1 MTLNQLR
8 TFLAVA
14 ETGSVR
20 AAAQD
25 LVVTQAAVSASLTAL
40 QKSLG
45 VVLLEPDGRGLRLTA
60 AGQAYSGYV
69 RRILGL
75 LDEAGRAAAA
85 AADPE
90 RGELRIAA
98 VTTAAEQILPGLLS
112 GFRTRYPRLG
122 VRLEAGNR
130 DRVRGLLD
138 RHQVDLVLGGRPEP
152 GWDVEVLAER
162 PHELVVVAAPSLAAG
177 AREAAPGTGPRPD
190 ETGPGR
196 NRGGRDRPGRD
207 RRGRQ
212 PPAAV
217 AGPPGLAAARA
228 GLGHPGSHRRAADR
242 AGHRPAHPDGGLQRR
257 DPRVGERGPGG
268 HPDLPRRGRRRIG
281 RWPPRPAPG
290 PRHPH
295 APRLVPGGPGGPPG
309 RAAPGSGPPGRP
321 RHRARRLPAA
331 RARRF
336 HEEPGRRPGARRAA
350 RPTIKEMLEN
360 QRGTL
365 NRQSMGDAAGWQRR
379 TPPPTHRRNP

>member
-1 MTLNQLR
+1 VTLNQLR

-25 LVVTQAAVSASLTAL
+25 LVVTQAAVSASMTAL

-69 RRILGL
+69 RRVLGL

-138 RHQVDLVLGGRPEP
+138 RYQVDLVLGGRPEP

-162 PHELVVVAAPSLAAG
+162 PHELVVVAAPGLAVG
-177 AREAAPGTGPRPD
+177 AREAAPGTRPGPDGTSPDETSPDETSPHETRLDETSLDGTGGGGAGPDETSPD
-190 ETGPGR
+190 ETGPDETSLDETSLDGR
-196 NRGGRDRPGRD
+196 RLLTWLARQAWLLREPGSGTRAATDALLTELDIAPLTLMVGSNGAIRESASVGLGVTLISREAVAAELAGGRLAALPVPGTPLHRDWYLVARPG
-207 RRGRQ
+207 
-212 PPAAV
+212 PLP
-217 AGPPGLAAARA
+217 LAAARLLA
-228 GLGHPGSHRRAADR
+228 HVLAHGGFHP
-242 AGHRPAHPDGGLQRR
+242 PAS
-257 DPRVGERGPGG
+257 
-268 HPDLPRRGRRRIG
+268 LP
-281 RWPPRPAPG
+281 
-290 PRHPH
+290 
-295 APRLVPGGPGGPPG
+295 
-309 RAAPGSGPPGRP
+309 
-321 RHRARRLPAA
+321 
-331 RARRF
+331 
-336 HEEPGRRPGARRAA
+336 
-350 RPTIKEMLEN
+350 
-360 QRGTL
+360 
-365 NRQSMGDAAGWQRR
+365 
-379 TPPPTHRRNP
+379 

>member
-14 ETGSVR
+14 ETGSAR

-25 LVVTQAAVSASLTAL
+25 LVVTQAAVSASLAAL

-45 VVLLEPDGRGLRLTA
+45 VPLLEPDGRGLRLTA
-60 AGQAYSGYV
+60 AGQAYAGYV

-112 GFRTRYPRLG
+112 GFRTRYPGLG

-162 PHELVVVAAPSLAAG
+162 PHQLVVVAAPGLAAS
-177 AREAAPGTGPRPD
+177 APEAAPDPAPETAPGPEYSGRDWPGPDRSRLLPWLARQAWLLREPGSGTRAATDALLTELDIAPLTLMVGSNGAIRESASVGLGVTLISRDAVATELADGRLAALPVPGTPLHRDWYLVAHPRPL
-190 ETGPGR
+190 
-196 NRGGRDRPGRD
+196 
-207 RRGRQ
+207 
-212 PPAAV
+212 PPAAARLV
-217 AGPPGLAAARA
+217 AHVLAYGGFHPPESLSVEHFAPPAA
-228 GLGHPGSHRRAADR
+228 HN
-242 AGHRPAHPDGGLQRR
+242 
-257 DPRVGERGPGG
+257 
-268 HPDLPRRGRRRIG
+268 
-281 RWPPRPAPG
+281 
-290 PRHPH
+290 
-295 APRLVPGGPGGPPG
+295 APR
-309 RAAPGSGPPGRP
+309 
-321 RHRARRLPAA
+321 
-331 RARRF
+331 
-336 HEEPGRRPGARRAA
+336 
-350 RPTIKEMLEN
+350 
-360 QRGTL
+360 
-365 NRQSMGDAAGWQRR
+365 
-379 TPPPTHRRNP
+379 

>member
-69 RRILGL
+69 RRVLGL
-75 LDEAGRAAAA
+75 LDEGGRAAAA

-112 GFRTRYPRLG
+112 SFRTRYPRLG

-138 RHQVDLVLGGRPEP
+138 RYQVDLVLGGRPEP

-177 AREAAPGTGPRPD
+177 AREAAPGPGTGPHG
-190 ETGPGR
+190 TGPDGT
-196 NRGGRDRPGRD
+196 GGDGSRLLPWLARQAWLLREPGSGTRAATD
-207 RRGRQ
+207 ALLTELDIAPLTLMVGSNGAIRESASVGLGVTLISRE
-212 PPAAV
+212 AV
-217 AGPPGLAAARA
+217 AAELADGRLAALPVPGTPMHRDWYLVA
-228 GLGHPGSHRRAADR
+228 HPGPLPHAAGR
-242 AGHRPAHPDGGLQRR
+242 LVAHVLAHGGFQ
-257 DPRVGERGPGG
+257 
-268 HPDLPRRGRRRIG
+268 
-281 RWPPRPAPG
+281 RPAP
-290 PRHPH
+290 PIP
-295 APRLVPGGPGGPPG
+295 
-309 RAAPGSGPPGRP
+309 
-321 RHRARRLPAA
+321 
-331 RARRF
+331 
-336 HEEPGRRPGARRAA
+336 
-350 RPTIKEMLEN
+350 
-360 QRGTL
+360 
-365 NRQSMGDAAGWQRR
+365 
-379 TPPPTHRRNP
+379 

>member
-1 MTLNQLR
+1 VTLNQLR

-25 LVVTQAAVSASLTAL
+25 LVVTQAAVSASLAAL

-69 RRILGL
+69 RRVLGL

-138 RHQVDLVLGGRPEP
+138 RYQVDLVLGGRPEP

-177 AREAAPGTGPRPD
+177 AREAAPGPGTGPD
-190 ETGPGR
+190 ETGPDGTGGDGSRLLPWLARQAWLLREPGSGTRAATDALLTELDIAPLTLMVGSNGAIRESASVGLGVTLISREAVAAELADGR
-196 NRGGRDRPGRD
+196 LAALPVPGTPMHRDWYLVAHPGPLPHAAGRLVAHVLAHGGF
-207 RRGRQ
+207 Q
-212 PPAAV
+212 PPA
-217 AGPPGLAAARA
+217 PPI
-228 GLGHPGSHRRAADR
+228 P
-242 AGHRPAHPDGGLQRR
+242 
-257 DPRVGERGPGG
+257 
-268 HPDLPRRGRRRIG
+268 
-281 RWPPRPAPG
+281 
-290 PRHPH
+290 
-295 APRLVPGGPGGPPG
+295 
-309 RAAPGSGPPGRP
+309 
-321 RHRARRLPAA
+321 
-331 RARRF
+331 
-336 HEEPGRRPGARRAA
+336 
-350 RPTIKEMLEN
+350 
-360 QRGTL
+360 
-365 NRQSMGDAAGWQRR
+365 
-379 TPPPTHRRNP
+379 